1 MEEMSKLANKQS
13 SKYRTFKTLFGED
26 ENSFNG
32 NSYRNI
38 EFYKLFYGLFKTRNE
53 NLWSGEYSEF
63 FKNSI

>member
-1 MEEMSKLANKQS
+1 MKEMSKLADKQP

-38 EFYKLFYGLFKTRNE
+38 DFKKLQ
-53 NLWSGEYSEF
+53 
-63 FKNSI
+63 KNN